1 MKQWVGSVMAAGVL
15 ALGGAMAQGFVG
27 PLQPQIEAL
36 HKLNRA
42 NLLSPQQIEDLL
54 PQLLEVRARSSLS
67 PGDAALYA
75 ARITEILTDVQRLL
89 VAELTGG
96 GLLPFSG
103 GGGGSGSSSG
113 GFSAWNSASS
123 DPAGQ
128 TASLEEVIV
137 GLSER
142 LGSFRAAASGRGG
155 RLAGGT

>member
-1 MKQWVGSVMAAGVL
+1 MKQWVGSVLAAGVM

-42 NLLSPQQIEDLL
+42 NLLSRQQIEDLL
-54 PQLLEVRARSSLS
+54 PQLREVRTMSSLS

-89 VAELTGG
+89 VAELTDPGQP
-96 GLLPFSG
+96 PFTG

-113 GFSAWNSASS
+113 GFSAWNAASS

-128 TASLEEVIV
+128 TASLDEVIV

-142 LGSFRAAASGRGG
+142 LGRPRASATGRGG